1 MTVFKSAPVDNGAN
15 HRQEAVGLCA
25 VGATGRG
32 LVFSRLSC
40 RQGPGAVS
48 GLEQGSLALE
58 CRYNPGWETYM
69 KWWCRGASWHYC
81 EILVKP
87 WSEQEV
93 KNDRVSI
100 RNHQKDRTF
109 TMTMEELRLGD
120 SDTYWCGIERVGN
133 DLGAQ
138 VTVNIY
144 PGSSALSGPG
154 AVQGWERG
162 SLTVE
167 CRYDPGYETY
177 KKRWCRRIDWISCKT
192 LVETTGSEQEVRRG
206 RVSIRDHQENRR
218 FTVTMEKLRLDDAD
232 TYWCGIKRFGVDLE
246 AQVEVTIDQA
256 ATTIM
261 TTAISTAATTTLTA
275 PVTAEKGNGHP
286 TVTGT
291 RELLL
296 PITVVSVLLLVLTA
310 SFLAWRVGKRQR
322 RGWRGQLRSWAM
334 GGWVL
339 LSAARPSALWAP
351 PLLLAGSWQQRR
363 LRPEG
368 PFQKEDVSYTV
379 LSLGASGQEPTYG
392 NMEQFATHD
401 PRRGREEPTEYSAV
415 RKH

>member
-1 MTVFKSAPVDNGAN
+1 MC
-15 HRQEAVGLCA
+15 L
-25 VGATGRG
+25 
-32 LVFSRLSC
+32 
-40 RQGPGAVS
+40 
-48 GLEQGSLALE
+48 
-58 CRYNPGWETYM
+58 
-69 KWWCRGASWHYC
+69 
-81 EILVKP
+81 
-87 WSEQEV
+87 
-93 KNDRVSI
+93 
-100 RNHQKDRTF
+100 
-109 TMTMEELRLGD
+109 
-120 SDTYWCGIERVGN
+120 
-133 DLGAQ
+133 
-138 VTVNIY
+138 
-144 PGSSALSGPG
+144 PGSSALSSPG
-154 AVQGWERG
+154 TVQGWERG

-177 KKRWCRRIDWISCKT
+177 KKRWCRRIDWITCKT

-206 RVSIRDHQENRR
+206 RVSIRDHHKYHT
-218 FTVTMEKLRLDDAD
+218 FTVTMEKLRLDDAN
-232 TYWCGIKRFGVDLE
+232 TYWCGIVSRRSVLW
-246 AQVEVTIDQA
+246 AQVKVTVYRA
-256 ATTIM
+256 PTTVSTTRATTATTTTNATTTTTATTI
-261 TTAISTAATTTLTA
+261 IA
-275 PVTAEKGNGHP
+275 PVSPEEGTGRL
-286 TVTGT
+286 TVPSI